1 MLNNK
6 IKEIILI
13 ILIMIVMLPNY
24 VSAVTINLGNNP
36 PAGKCDA
43 YMIGTILFGLIC
55 VLIVDRLWLEH
66 GKDNKAPET
75 IEKYPPKGLN
85 PLEVGFAYK
94 GIADD
99 KDVVSLLVYLAN
111 KGYIT
116 IETIEKKIL
125 FFKRTELKITKLKE
139 YDGDNESEKTFMR
152 GLFAIDE
159 EVTNEILK
167 NRFFRTVRRIKEKE
181 NKKENKKKIKNE
193 ASKEVNRIIDI
204 MILSIFAL
212 ISVVPL
218 IKWSGFTTIF
228 LVVPSVAGYIFL
240 RKEINK
246 EERDVLNLIFSSIIA
261 AMFLFVP
268 LIAVHIVLAKYEPLY
283 IVMNVIGIVFII
295 ILEIFRTL
303 MPKRTKFGT
312 EMFGKIK
319 GFQRFLE
326 NAKKEEL
333 EDIVKKEPT
342 YFYDVL
348 PYAYVLGMSNKLIKQ
363 FESIT
368 MEKPAWAVQ
377 EGEFDSKEFN
387 KNMKTVLKAAKHIM
401 TSNPNSG
408 ISLSVEN

>member
-1 MLNNK
+1 
-6 IKEIILI
+6 
-13 ILIMIVMLPNY
+13 
-24 VSAVTINLGNNP
+24 
-36 PAGKCDA
+36 
-43 YMIGTILFGLIC
+43 
-55 VLIVDRLWLEH
+55 
-66 GKDNKAPET
+66 
-75 IEKYPPKGLN
+75 
-85 PLEVGFAYK
+85 
-94 GIADD
+94 
-99 KDVVSLLVYLAN
+99 
-111 KGYIT
+111 
-116 IETIEKKIL
+116 
-125 FFKRTELKITKLKE
+125 
-139 YDGDNESEKTFMR
+139 
-152 GLFAIDE
+152 
-159 EVTNEILK
+159 
-167 NRFFRTVRRIKEKE
+167 
-181 NKKENKKKIKNE
+181 
-193 ASKEVNRIIDI
+193 

-268 LIAVHIVLAKYEPLY
+268 LIAVYIVLAKYEPLY